1 MYLQFV
7 GIDVSKDSFDVA
19 VISKDNKL
27 IFQDKFEMSKS
38 GIDSFIDSLNGL
50 FETILFAMEA
60 TSIYHL
66 PLLHYL
72 LEKGLKCVVV
82 NPLLI
87 KNSIGATTLRKTKSD
102 KKDALHIATFIS
114 KEFNSFDPI
123 NELDVQTSKA
133 LVRERE
139 AISKEIAT
147 IKTKIKAI
155 VTLLFPELLK
165 NTNIF
170 TKSILNLLLQAP
182 SRKAIRNLKQQK
194 IDKILKEH
202 SDNKAKIGAKDILEL
217 AKNSIAI
224 NDKSLEKVLQ
234 SKIKHLLF
242 LQGELKSID
251 DELHRVVNDENPKL
265 KGMADILK
273 SIPGIGTITAI
284 NFIAEIICIE
294 RFPSV
299 KQLIAFIGFDP
310 SLKQSGSSILYH
322 GSISKRGN
330 AILRRTLWQMANGV
344 IRSCDKFRQYYDK
357 KHSEGK
363 TYKQAV
369 VAVANKLLRTIFVLL
384 KNGAK
389 FDANLAN

>member
-19 VISKDNKL
+19 VISKDGKL

-38 GIDSFIDSLNGL
+38 GIDSFIDRLNGP

-60 TSIYHL
+60 TGIYHL

-72 LEKGLKCVVV
+72 LEKGLKCIVV

-114 KEFNSFDPI
+114 KEFNSFEPI
-123 NELDVQTSKA
+123 NELDIQTSKA

-155 VTLLFPELLK
+155 VTQLFPELLK

-202 SDNKAKIGAKDILEL
+202 SDNKAKISAKEILEL

-224 NDKSLEKVLQ
+224 TDKSLEKVLQ
-234 SKIKHLLF
+234 SKIRHLLF
-242 LQGELKSID
+242 LQEELKSID
-251 DELHRVVNDENPKL
+251 DELHIVVNDENPKL
-265 KGMADILK
+265 KGMVDILK
-273 SIPGIGTITAI
+273 SIPGIGITTAI
-284 NFIAEIICIE
+284 NFIAEIISIK

-310 SLKQSGSSILYH
+310 SLKQSGSSILHH

-357 KHSEGK
+357 KRSEGIK
-363 TYKQAV
+363 NDLKESLTS
-369 VAVANKLLRTIFVLL
+369 KL
-384 KNGAK
+384 
-389 FDANLAN
+389 